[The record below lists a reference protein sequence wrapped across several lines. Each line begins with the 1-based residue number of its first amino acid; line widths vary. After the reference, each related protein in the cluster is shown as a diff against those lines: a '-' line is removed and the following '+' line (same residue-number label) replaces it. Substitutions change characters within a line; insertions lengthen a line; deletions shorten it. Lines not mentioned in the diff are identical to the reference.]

1 MAYSKKIK
9 FVARVL
15 MSSLLYQ
22 TLFPNIA
29 LALTTGPSQPE
40 VQAFEPV
47 GTTDMVDMFTGD
59 FNYNIPLL
67 DVEGYPVNIS
77 YHGGVGMEQEASWCG
92 LGWSI
97 NPGVINRT
105 VRGIPDDFKGDSLK
119 KSLKIKPEK
128 VLRAGMGGGGELVG
142 VGDPILGLS
151 ANLGTNINISNYR
164 GVSADFSFGAG
175 VNLFRC
181 VSAGINL
188 GVGSQTGADIDYNAG
203 VQFNTSQAIS
213 KDVAAGVGVNFGH
226 GYNTRSGIKD
236 MNFSISSNIRAG
248 NVSMQGP
255 GMGTTIPIGV
265 KNYVPVITNS
275 SKMTSIYAR
284 IKVGVEFAWCN
295 LYGNINAMGSTL
307 EYEPDGSRRSYGYI
321 YAQDAQDEDIMD
333 FTRDRDGMYNPT
345 MQYLP
350 PAHMTYD
357 IYSVSGQGTGGSFRP
372 FRNDIGSVFDPV
384 TKSSTKSHSGQAE
397 ASIGWLFGAGGDA
410 AYSATDI
417 SSGPWNQYKAP
428 FTGKG
433 IGSVYENVYFK
444 QGGDLTAINNQY
456 YTDLGGASPISGG
469 RIKSLPLTKS
479 GSASQRDARS
489 NLLYYFDAKEASI
502 PGVATTGDSIPSYQT
517 SGFASGPVNPS
528 KTARYAA
535 TAAVNKAK
543 EHHISEFVQVQNDGR
558 RYIYGIAAMN
568 NIQKEVSFSIEKPSP
583 QDTNTIKGLVRYNK
597 GADDGLNNNNGQ
609 ENYFSSTITPAFAH
623 SYLLTSVLSA
633 DYADLT
639 GNGPSEDDPGAY
651 TKFNYSKKEG
661 DYRWKAPIEDSFA
674 QYNPGFTSDTK
685 DDKASYVIG
694 SREQWLLHSIES
706 KNFVAEFYTSVR
718 KDGKG
723 VLDGISE
730 TPYNNSA
737 TAKGNS
743 YQLDSIVLY
752 NKHDRFINGAG
763 AVPIKT
769 VYFVYTNELCKGLPN
784 ADLKTGKLT
793 LKKIYFKYG
802 NSQKSMLSPYQFEY
816 DLGDTTKNPRYSVAA
831 KDRWGNYKPN
841 NSSMPNYEYPFVD
854 QADPDNDKYAA
865 AWSLQRIT
873 LPSGGVIEVNYE
885 ADDYAYVQDKKAMEM
900 FKVEGVGNT
909 IAYSGGQ
916 QLYFDKNSPSLYIYF
931 KRRKNK
937 ELSSQSFRQ
946 NYLKDANEL
955 YFNFS
960 VRMPNN
966 QFEQIKG
973 YADVENIS
981 YCNDDPNSDYGFV
994 KVKSVIPEGGG
1005 AKVSPMVYTTL
1016 NLARYNLPH
1025 ILYPGADPDMGVL
1038 KNILAG
1044 LKQSF
1049 SDMVEFNR
1057 NPIKKLLEDSRAK
1070 DMDKTKSYIRLQSPG
1085 LDKIGG
1091 GHRVKSLVFYDSWN
1105 QLAGGNASQATY
1117 GKNYDYT
1124 IEETGYGKISSGVA
1138 SYEPLIGGDE
1148 NPFRMPARYYATSG
1162 SKWPPNDP
1170 IELYQESPIAESLL
1184 PGAVVGYRQVTV
1196 SSIHKDEGRS
1206 SQGIDVYK
1214 FCTAKEYPFEIQAT
1228 SLDKIT
1234 DKHKFGLFNQ
1244 ENILEVTQGY
1254 TLILNDMHGKP
1265 RATEHY
1271 VRKTLGNMPL
1281 EKISY
1286 QQFEYHEKDG
1296 KLNND
1301 VDVLVYNKNNTSD
1314 MFMEKTTRT
1323 VGVDIDITID
1333 SREKTEHTSN
1343 SNFNVNVNATNVLFV
1358 LVPIPLPFGWQGE
1371 YKNEFRSAVATKVV
1385 QQYGILHKVKSYTEG
1400 AHTTLTNEA
1409 YDPISGQAVVT
1420 SVNNEF
1426 GDIEYAVSYPAYW
1439 GHKTMGPSYE
1449 NIGFVDT
1456 SYGVT
1461 KMGMIDQQSV
1471 ITSVGLNLYAAGN
1484 RRQYRLGD
1492 ELLVKYNYLGQEYTT
1507 LMWIVGF
1514 QSCDND
1520 PKQGLNTHNPYCCPV
1535 VLPRYPH
1542 TDPNWVIDQ
1551 NADIKYVKVIR
1562 SGAKNMLTESML
1574 DYKSLST
1581 PFVVNGSKVYLSDSL
1596 KNGISLTGRVFSDT
1610 PGKLTKKFEMPI
1622 YSSRYSGKKVTDRNI
1637 TANLAAVG
1645 FFTPRIVAECNY
1657 QGDRVYAAGSRKAG
1671 VFNAKL
1677 LWQSLSMYSANDT
1690 FIQYTLPTFDTKK
1703 CEDRYGTPQTAPY
1716 LKPDFS
1722 DKHWK
1727 KAREVTKW
1735 SMYGN
1740 EIENIDA
1747 VGNYSSAIFGFNHTL
1762 PVALVYNARQEESM
1776 VESFEDYGMLY
1787 IDSSILSII
1796 HSPIKSLFPL
1806 EKQGGFGYSKQ
1817 KLSYPNGLEVATS
1830 VSHTGRYAFK
1840 SSSGGT
1846 TITFDSTRN
1855 PVVYKNQ
1862 YFHLPFTMTQGKRYV
1877 LSCWIRPYSTT
1888 GNEKTYQASNYIL
1901 NGGTSTRVSFG
1912 PTIIDKWQKME
1923 FEFTASTN
1931 GTPISLVLPANIYMD
1946 DLRIVPLDANM
1957 KAFVYDPRTHK
1968 LMATMDENNYAT
1980 IYEYDR
1986 EGNLVRTKKE
1996 TDRGIMTVSESRS
2009 ANPKR

>member
-77 YHGGVGMEQEASWCG
+77 YHGGIGMEQEASWCG

-236 MNFSISSNIRAG
+236 MNFSISSNLRAG

-357 IYSVSGQGTGGSFRP
+357 IYAVSGQGTGGSFRP

-428 FTGKG
+428 FTNKG
-433 IGSVYENVYFK
+433 IGNVYENVYFK

-479 GSASQRDARS
+479 GSAIQRDARS

-528 KTARYAA
+528 KTARYTVNNAA
-535 TAAVNKAK
+535 NKAK

-583 QDTNTIKGLVRYNK
+583 SSNTTKGLVAYQK
-597 GADDGLNNNNGQ
+597 GTDDGLGNSKGQ

-639 GNGPSEDDPGAY
+639 GNGPSDDDPGAY

-661 DYRWKAPIEDSFA
+661 DYRWRAPIEDGLA

-694 SREQWLLHSIES
+694 SREQWFLHSIES
-706 KNFVAEFYTSVR
+706 KNFVAEFYTSAR

-730 TPYNNSA
+730 TPYSTNA
-737 TAKGNS
+737 TVKGNS
-743 YQLDSIVLY
+743 YQLDSIVLF
-752 NKHDRFINGAG
+752 NKHDRFINGAS

-769 VYFVYTNELCKGLPN
+769 VYFIYTNELCQGLPN
-784 ADLKTGKLT
+784 ADNGTGKLT

-816 DLGDTTKNPRYSVAA
+816 DLGDPVKNPSYNVAE

-841 NSSMPNYEYPFVD
+841 NSSLPNYEYPFVD
-854 QADPDNDKYAA
+854 QNDPNNDKYAA

-946 NYLKDANEL
+946 NYLKDANEV

-973 YADVENIS
+973 YADVENTS
-981 YCNDDPNSDYGFV
+981 YCNDDPNSDYGYV

-1025 ILYPGADPDMGVL
+1025 ILYPGSDPDMGAL

-1049 SDMVEFNR
+1049 TDMVEFNK
-1057 NPIKKLLEDSRAK
+1057 NPINKLLVDSRAK
-1070 DMDKTKSYIRLQSPG
+1070 DMDKAKSYIRLQSPG
-1085 LDKIGG
+1085 LDKVGG

-1214 FCTAKEYPFEIQAT
+1214 FCTAKEYPFEVQAT

-1271 VRKTLGNMPL
+1271 VRKTLGSMPL

-1371 YKNEFRSAVATKVV
+1371 YKNEFRSAVATKVI

-1426 GDIEYAVSYPAYW
+1426 GDIEYSVSYPAYW
-1439 GHKTMGPSYE
+1439 GHKTMGPAYE
-1449 NIGFVDT
+1449 NVGFVDT

-1461 KMGMIDQQSV
+1461 DVFGTYGMSTINKASAD
-1471 ITSVGLNLYAAGN
+1471 LFAAG
-1484 RRQYRLGD
+1484 RRRIYRLGD
-1492 ELLVKYNYLGQEYTT
+1492 ELLIKYNYNGQSYTT
-1507 LMWIVGF
+1507 IAWVVGF
-1514 QSCDND
+1514 RNCDND
-1520 PKQGLNTHNPYCCPV
+1520 PKRPDPNVFNVLYNCP
-1535 VLPRYPH
+1535 LIAPRYPFA
-1542 TDPNWVIDQ
+1542 TNNWPTAV
-1551 NADIKYVKVIR
+1551 ASKVDIYYVKVLR
-1562 SGAKNMLTESML
+1562 SGAKNMLGETML
-1574 DYKSLST
+1574 NYTAMST
-1581 PFVVNGSKVYLSDSL
+1581 PFVLMNNRMYLSDSL
-1596 KNGISLTGRVFSDT
+1596 GGLVNLNGKIFSVNSTKLNKSFQMPKTISVSGFTILTDSNGV
-1610 PGKLTKKFEMPI
+1610 
-1622 YSSRYSGKKVTDRNI
+1622 
-1637 TANLAAVG
+1637 ANLASLG
-1645 FFTPRIVAECNY
+1645 YFTPRLASEHSYFSERTYNVN
-1657 QGDRVYAAGSRKAG
+1657 SRKTG
-1671 VFNAKL
+1671 LFNAKL
-1677 LWQSLSMYSANDT
+1677 LWSSIKGYTETDTATSPVYPSL
-1690 FIQYTLPTFDTKK
+1690 
-1703 CEDRYGTPQTAPY
+1703 YGSPIIAPY
-1716 LKPDFS
+1716 FKPDFT

-1727 KAREVTKW
+1727 KTREVTKW

-1740 EIENIDA
+1740 EIENVDA

-1762 PVALVYNARQEESM
+1762 PVALIYNARQEESM
-1776 VESFEDYGMLY
+1776 VESFEDFKMLELQG
-1787 IDSSILSII
+1787 SVLELI
-1796 HSPIKSLFPL
+1796 HSPFKKLFNL
-1806 EKQGGFGYSKQ
+1806 VQVGSS
-1817 KLSYPNGLEVATS
+1817 SYKKYNLDPGTIEVATS

-1840 SSSGGT
+1840 SSPGT
-1846 TITFDSTRN
+1846 STITFDSTRN
-1855 PVVYKNQ
+1855 PAVYKNQ

-1877 LSCWIRPYSTT
+1877 LSCWIRPYTTT
-1888 GNEKTYQASNYIL
+1888 GNEKSYQASNYIL
-1901 NGGTSTRVSFG
+1901 NGGISTKVSFG
-1912 PTIIDKWQKME
+1912 PTIIDKWQKLE

-1931 GTPISLVLPANIYMD
+1931 GTPISFTLPGNIYMD

-1957 KAFVYDPRTHK
+1957 KVFVYDPITHK
-1968 LMATMDENNYAT
+1968 LMATLDENNYAT

>member
-307 EYEPDGSRRSYGYI
+307 EYESDGSRRSYGYI
-321 YAQDAQDEDIMD
+321 YAQDAQEEDIMD

-357 IYSVSGQGTGGSFRP
+357 IYAVSGQGTGGSFRP

-384 TKSSTKSHSGQAE
+384 TKSSTESHSGQAE

-410 AYSATDI
+410 AYSATNI

-469 RIKSLPLTKS
+469 RIKNLPLTKS

-528 KTARYAA
+528 KTARYSA
-535 TAAVNKAK
+535 TAASNKAK

-568 NIQKEVSFSIEKPSP
+568 NIQKEVSFSIEKPNP
-583 QDTNTIKGLVRYNK
+583 QDTNTIKGLVKFNK
-597 GADDGLNNNNGQ
+597 GADDGLNNNKGQ

-706 KNFVAEFYTSVR
+706 KNFVAEFYTSAR

-730 TPYNNSA
+730 TPYGTNA
-737 TAKGNS
+737 TTKGNS
-743 YQLDSIVLY
+743 YQLDSIVLF

-769 VYFVYTNELCKGLPN
+769 VYFIYTNELCQGLPN
-784 ADLKTGKLT
+784 ADNRTGKLT

-816 DLGDTTKNPRYSVAA
+816 NLGDTVKNPRYNVAE

-841 NSSMPNYEYPFVD
+841 NSSLPNYEYPFVNQED
-854 QADPDNDKYAA
+854 ANNDKYAA

-885 ADDYAYVQDKKAMEM
+885 ADDYAYVQDKKVMEM
-900 FKVEGVGNT
+900 FKVQGVGNT

-937 ELSSQSFRQ
+937 ELSSQSFRE
-946 NYLKDANEL
+946 NYLKDANEV

-973 YADVENIS
+973 YADVESIS
-981 YCNDDPNSDYGFV
+981 YCNDDPNSDYGYV
-994 KVKSVIPEGGG
+994 KVKSVVPEGGG
-1005 AKVSPMVYTTL
+1005 ARVSPMVYTTL

-1025 ILYPGADPDMGVL
+1025 ILYPGADPDMGAL

-1049 SDMVEFNR
+1049 TDMVEFNK

-1070 DMDKTKSYIRLQSPG
+1070 DMDKAKSYIRLQSPG

-1371 YKNEFRSAVATKVV
+1371 YKNEFRSAVATKVI

-1426 GDIEYAVSYPAYW
+1426 GDTEYSVSYPAYW
-1439 GHKTMGPSYE
+1439 GNKTMGPAYE
-1449 NIGFVDT
+1449 NVGFEDTTTYEVYVTEGIQTGTTPSRLNFIIPRYQLGKNRRSFRVGDQVLVSYSYQGNDYKIIGFVNGFSWCNDRL
-1456 SYGVT
+1456 SQQYCCVT
-1461 KMGMIDQQSV
+1461 ILPRM
-1471 ITSVGLNLYAAGN
+1471 
-1484 RRQYRLGD
+1484 
-1492 ELLVKYNYLGQEYTT
+1492 
-1507 LMWIVGF
+1507 
-1514 QSCDND
+1514 
-1520 PKQGLNTHNPYCCPV
+1520 PLNTANWPITGS
-1535 VLPRYPH
+1535 VL
-1542 TDPNWVIDQ
+1542 
-1551 NADIKYVKVIR
+1551 IKGLKILS
-1562 SGAKNMLTESML
+1562 SGSKNMLTESML
-1574 DYKSLST
+1574 EYQALLN
-1581 PFVVNGSKVYLSDSL
+1581 PFIAANGRVYLSDSV
-1596 KNGISLTGRVFSDT
+1596 KSAININARIYSNHAQ
-1610 PGKLTKKFEMPI
+1610 KLNKGFEMRKMI
-1622 YSSRYSGKKVTDRNI
+1622 YTPSTFSLGDSNGVATM
-1637 TANLAAVG
+1637 ASLG
-1645 FFTPRIVAECNY
+1645 FFTPRLQAEYLY
-1657 QGDRVYAAGSRKAG
+1657 QADRVYNSTNRKSGLFNARLLWHTILNYTQNDTAGS
-1671 VFNAKL
+1671 
-1677 LWQSLSMYSANDT
+1677 SSMPPDYYCDKEYETAL
-1690 FIQYTLPTFDTKK
+1690 Q
-1703 CEDRYGTPQTAPY
+1703 APY
-1716 LKPDFS
+1716 FKPDFS

-1727 KAREVTKW
+1727 KTREITKW

-1776 VESFEDYGMLY
+1776 VESFEDFEMLQVPG
-1787 IDSSILSII
+1787 SVLELN
-1796 HSPIKSLFPL
+1796 HSPFKNLFGL
-1806 EKQGGFGYSKQ
+1806 MQVGSS
-1817 KLSYPNGLEVATS
+1817 SYKRYNLNPSTIEVATTY
-1830 VSHTGRYAFK
+1830 SHTGRYAFK
-1840 SSSGGT
+1840 SSSGT
-1846 TITFDSTRN
+1846 STITFDSTRN
-1855 PVVYKNQ
+1855 PAVYKNQ

-1877 LSCWIRPYSTT
+1877 LSCWIRPQSLT
-1888 GNEKTYQASNYIL
+1888 GNEKSYQASNYIL

-1931 GTPISLVLPANIYMD
+1931 GTPISLSLPANVYMD

>member
-1 MAYSKKIK
+1 MVYSKKIK

-428 FTGKG
+428 FTNKG
-433 IGSVYENVYFK
+433 IGNVYENVYFK

-479 GSASQRDARS
+479 GSATQRDARS

-528 KTARYAA
+528 KTARYTGNNAA
-535 TAAVNKAK
+535 NKAK

-583 QDTNTIKGLVRYNK
+583 SSNTTKGLVAYQK
-597 GADDGLNNNNGQ
+597 GTDDGLGNSKGQ
-609 ENYFSSTITPAFAH
+609 DNYFSSTITPAFAH

-639 GNGPSEDDPGAY
+639 GNGPSDDDPGAY

-661 DYRWKAPIEDSFA
+661 DYRWRAPIEDGLA

-694 SREQWLLHSIES
+694 SREQWFLHSIES
-706 KNFVAEFYTSVR
+706 KNFVAEFYTSAR

-730 TPYNNSA
+730 TPYSTNA
-737 TAKGNS
+737 TVKGNS
-743 YQLDSIVLY
+743 YQLDSIVLF
-752 NKHDRFINGAG
+752 NKHDRFINGAS

-769 VYFVYTNELCKGLPN
+769 VYFIYTNELCQGLPN
-784 ADLKTGKLT
+784 ADNGTGKLT

-816 DLGDTTKNPRYSVAA
+816 DLGDPVKNPSYNVAE

-841 NSSMPNYEYPFVD
+841 NSSLPNYEYPFVD
-854 QADPDNDKYAA
+854 QNDPNNDKYAA

-946 NYLKDANEL
+946 NYLKDANEV

-981 YCNDDPNSDYGFV
+981 YCNDDPNSDYGYV

-1025 ILYPGADPDMGVL
+1025 ILYPGSDPDMGAL

-1049 SDMVEFNR
+1049 TDMVEFNK
-1057 NPIKKLLEDSRAK
+1057 NPINKLLVDSRAK
-1070 DMDKTKSYIRLQSPG
+1070 DMDKAKSYIRLQSPG
-1085 LDKIGG
+1085 LDKVGG

-1214 FCTAKEYPFEIQAT
+1214 FCTAKEYPFEVQAT

-1271 VRKTLGNMPL
+1271 VRKTLGSMPL

-1371 YKNEFRSAVATKVV
+1371 YKNEFRSAVATKVI

-1426 GDIEYAVSYPAYW
+1426 GDIEYSVSYPAYW
-1439 GHKTMGPSYE
+1439 GHKTMGPAYE
-1449 NIGFVDT
+1449 NIGMEDST
-1456 SYGVT
+1456 KYSINVT
-1461 KMGMIDQQSV
+1461 EGLQYNSTPPTLNYIVPRYQLGKIRRLFRVGDQV
-1471 ITSVGLNLYAAGN
+1471 
-1484 RRQYRLGD
+1484 
-1492 ELLVKYNYLGQEYTT
+1492 LVKYEYQGNDYNT
-1507 LMWIVGF
+1507 IGF
-1514 QSCDND
+1514 VNRFTFCNDNSN
-1520 PKQGLNTHNPYCCPV
+1520 QMYCCV
-1535 VLPRYPH
+1535 TIMPRYPLN
-1542 TDPNWVIDQ
+1542 TPNWPITGQVL
-1551 NADIKYVKVIR
+1551 IKGLKVLT
-1562 SGAKNMLTESML
+1562 SGAKNMLNESML
-1574 DYKSLST
+1574 EYQALSN
-1581 PFVVNGSKVYLSDSL
+1581 PFVTASGKVFLSDSV
-1596 KNGISLTGRVFSDT
+1596 KSAINIEARRYSNHAQ
-1610 PGKLTKKFEMPI
+1610 KLNKGFEMPKI
-1622 YSSRYSGKKVTDRNI
+1622 VNSSTIILKDSNGIATMASIGYY
-1637 TANLAAVG
+1637 
-1645 FFTPRIVAECNY
+1645 TPRLQAEYKY
-1657 QGDRVYAAGSRKAG
+1657 QADRVYNANSRKTG
-1671 VFNAKL
+1671 VFNARIFWKTITD
-1677 LWQSLSMYSANDT
+1677 YSHKDT
-1690 FIQYTLPTFDTKK
+1690 LDNSTRILETSCDSVYEMALQ
-1703 CEDRYGTPQTAPY
+1703 APF

-1727 KAREVTKW
+1727 RTREITKW

-1747 VGNYSSAIFGFNHTL
+1747 VGNYSSAIFGFNHML

-1776 VESFEDYGMLY
+1776 VESFEDFDMLQV
-1787 IDSSILSII
+1787 SGSVLENN
-1796 HSPIKSLFPL
+1796 HSPFKKLFNLLQVSSSPYKRYNL
-1806 EKQGGFGYSKQ
+1806 NPG
-1817 KLSYPNGLEVATS
+1817 NIEVADI

-1840 SSSGGT
+1840 SSSTGST
-1846 TITFDSTRN
+1846 VVFDSTRN
-1855 PVVYKNQ
+1855 PAVYKNQ
-1862 YFHLPFTMTQGKRYV
+1862 YFHLPFTMTQGKKYV
-1877 LSCWIRPYSTT
+1877 LSCWIRPQAAT
-1888 GNEKTYQASNYIL
+1888 GMEKTYQTTAYNTVL
-1901 NGGTSTRVSFG
+1901 GGGTSTKISFG
-1912 PTIIDKWQKME
+1912 PTIIDKWQKLE
-1923 FEFTASTN
+1923 CEFTASTN
-1931 GTPISLVLPANIYMD
+1931 GTPISISLPANVYMD